1 VAGTVAQVLVQPGDR
16 VAAGQPMV
24 SVEAMKME
32 MWVQAGAAGRVAL
45 VPAQVGASVKAGALL
60 VQLESQDA

>member
-1 VAGTVAQVLVQPGDR
+1 VLVKPGDS

-32 MWVQAGAAGRVAL
+32 MWVQAGVAGRVAG
-45 VPAQVGASVKAGALL
+45 VPTQAGASVKAGALL
-60 VQLESQDA
+60 VQLEPQDA